1 MIRSKLTSILIVFL
15 SCCVMTTSA
24 NSKHHDTPFRIYMVV
39 WRGCEDACRGFQ
51 DYFREEGVD
60 VNFII
65 RDANRDKAK
74 LPDFVREAKELEVDL
89 VLTWGTSVTVGM
101 IGTLTDRD
109 PARHITDIPVVFM
122 IVADP
127 IGAGII
133 ETYESSGRTNIT
145 GTRNRA
151 PEEVQM
157 KAIRAYRYFKRLGII
172 YNTNELN
179 SVLNIKKIRQLAK
192 KMRFELFERSIDL
205 DENGKPII
213 ESVPQKIKELKNRN
227 VAFIYVGSS
236 SFLMRNRDYL
246 TTSAVEQGV
255 PIVSAYDAMARNSN
269 ALLAV
274 ASRYY
279 SVGKLAGYQ
288 AKNILINKIA
298 PLDMPILGLSRYSY
312 VINMETAMKLRLY
325 PPIKVMRYAE
335 VVHGKS
341 QQ

>member
-1 MIRSKLTSILIVFL
+1 
-15 SCCVMTTSA
+15 
-24 NSKHHDTPFRIYMVV
+24 
-39 WRGCEDACRGFQ
+39 
-51 DYFREEGVD
+51 
-60 VNFII
+60 
-65 RDANRDKAK
+65 
-74 LPDFVREAKELEVDL
+74 
-89 VLTWGTSVTVGM
+89 M
-101 IGTLTDRD
+101 IGTLADSD
-109 PARHITDIPVVFM
+109 PVQHITDIPVVFM

-127 IGAGII
+127 VGAGII

-145 GTRNRA
+145 GTRNRV

-179 SVLNIKKIRQLAK
+179 SVLNVKKIRKLAK
-192 KMRFELFERSIDL
+192 KMRFDLLERSIDL

-246 TTSAVEQGV
+246 TNSAIEQRV
-255 PIVSAYDAMARNSN
+255 PIVSAYEAMARKSN

-279 SVGKLAGYQ
+279 SVGKLAGFQ

-298 PLDMPILGLSRYSY
+298 PIDMPILSLSRYSY
-312 VINMETAMKLRLY
+312 VINMETARKLRLY
-325 PPIKVMRYAE
+325 PPIKVLRYAE
-335 VVHGKS
+335 VVHAKS

>member
-1 MIRSKLTSILIVFL
+1 MIRSKLTAILIL
-15 SCCVMTTSA
+15 LLACCVMTPSA
-24 NSKHHDTPFRIYMVV
+24 HSKQQDKPFSIYMAV

-51 DYFREEGVD
+51 DYLREEGVD
-60 VNFII
+60 ANLII

-74 LPDFVREAKELEVDL
+74 LPDFVREAKELKVDL
-89 VLTWGTSVTVGM
+89 VITWGTSVTVGM
-101 IGTLTDRD
+101 IGTPANSD
-109 PARHITDIPVVFM
+109 PARYITNIPVVFM

-133 ETYESSGRTNIT
+133 ENYESSGRTNIT
-145 GTRNRA
+145 GTRNRV

-157 KAIRAYRYFKRLGII
+157 KAIRAYRYFKQLGII

-179 SVLNIKKIRQLAK
+179 SVLNLKIMRRLAK
-192 KMRFELFERSIDL
+192 NMRFDLFERSIDL
-205 DENGKPII
+205 DENGKPIL
-213 ESVPQKIKELKNRN
+213 ESIPEKIKELKNRN

-236 SFLMRNRDYL
+236 SFLMRHRDYL
-246 TTSAVEQGV
+246 TKSAIEQRV
-255 PIVSAYDAMARNSN
+255 PIVAAYEAMATKSN

-279 SVGKLAGYQ
+279 SVGKLAGFQ

-298 PLDMPILGLSRYSY
+298 PIDLPILSLSRYSY
-312 VINMETAMKLRLY
+312 VINMETARKLRLY
-325 PPIKVMRYAE
+325 PPIKVLRYAE

>member
-1 MIRSKLTSILIVFL
+1 MMSYRLTFAMIAFVAF
-15 SCCVMTTSA
+15 CVMTPSA
-24 NSKHHDTPFRIYMVV
+24 YSKRHDKPFKIYMAV

-51 DYFREEGVD
+51 DYFREEGID
-60 VNFII
+60 VNVII
-65 RDANRDKAK
+65 RNANRDKAK
-74 LPDFVREAKELEVDL
+74 LPAFVREAKELEVDL

-101 IGTLTDRD
+101 IGTLADSDHDR
-109 PARHITDIPVVFM
+109 HVTDIPVVFM

-127 IGAGII
+127 VGASII

-145 GTRNRA
+145 GTRNRV

-157 KAIRAYRYFKRLGII
+157 KAIRAYRHFKRLGII

-179 SVLNIKKIRQLAK
+179 SVLNVKKIRKLAK

-205 DENGKPII
+205 DKNGKPII

-236 SFLMRNRDYL
+236 SFLMRHRDYF
-246 TTSAVEQGV
+246 TNSAVEQRV
-255 PIVSAYDAMARNSN
+255 PIVAAYEAMARKSN

-279 SVGKLAGYQ
+279 SVGKLAGFQ
-288 AKNILINKIA
+288 AKKILINKSA
-298 PLDMPILGLSRYSY
+298 PIDLPILSLSRYSY
-312 VINMETAMKLRLY
+312 VINMEIARKLKLY
-325 PPIKVMRYAE
+325 PPIKVLRYAE

>member
-1 MIRSKLTSILIVFL
+1 
-15 SCCVMTTSA
+15 MTPSA
-24 NSKHHDTPFRIYMVV
+24 NSKHHDKPFRIYMVV

-51 DYFREEGVD
+51 DYFREEDID

-65 RDANRDKAK
+65 RDANRDKAR
-74 LPDFVREAKELEVDL
+74 LPAFVREAKELRVDL

-101 IGTLTDRD
+101 IGTLADSD
-109 PARHITDIPVVFM
+109 SDHHITDIPVVFM

-127 IGAGII
+127 LGAGII
-133 ETYESSGRTNIT
+133 ENYESSGRTNIT

-179 SVLNIKKIRQLAK
+179 SVLNVKKIRNLAK
-192 KMRFELFERSIDL
+192 KMRFDLFERPIDL
-205 DENGKPII
+205 DKNGKPII
-213 ESVPQKIKELKNRN
+213 ELVPQKIKELKNRN

-255 PIVSAYDAMARNSN
+255 PIVSAYDAMARKSN

-298 PLDMPILGLSRYSY
+298 PIDMPILGLSRYSY
-312 VINMETAMKLRLY
+312 VINMETARKLRLY

>member
-1 MIRSKLTSILIVFL
+1 
-15 SCCVMTTSA
+15 
-24 NSKHHDTPFRIYMVV
+24 MVV

-51 DYFREEGVD
+51 DYFSEEGID
-60 VNFII
+60 VSFII
-65 RDANRDKAK
+65 RDANRDKAR
-74 LPDFVREAKELEVDL
+74 LPAFVREAKELEVDL

-101 IGTLTDRD
+101 IGTLADSD
-109 PARHITDIPVVFM
+109 PVQHITDIPVVFM

-127 IGAGII
+127 VGAGTI

-179 SVLNIKKIRQLAK
+179 SVLNVKKIRKLAK
-192 KMRFELFERSIDL
+192 KMRFDLFERSIDL

-227 VAFIYVGSS
+227 VAFVYVGSS

-246 TTSAVEQGV
+246 TNSAIEQGV
-255 PIVSAYDAMARNSN
+255 PIVTAYDAMARKSN

-288 AKNILINKIA
+288 AKNILINKIV
-298 PLDMPILGLSRYSY
+298 PIDMPILGLSRYSY
-312 VINMETAMKLRLY
+312 VINMETARKLRLY

>member
-1 MIRSKLTSILIVFL
+1 
-15 SCCVMTTSA
+15 MTTSA

>member
-15 SCCVMTTSA
+15 ACCVMTPSA
-24 NSKHHDTPFRIYMVV
+24 NSKHHDKPFRIYMVV

-51 DYFREEGVD
+51 DYFREEDID

-65 RDANRDKAK
+65 RDANRDKAR
-74 LPDFVREAKELEVDL
+74 LPAFVREAKELRVDL

-101 IGTLTDRD
+101 IGTLADSD
-109 PARHITDIPVVFM
+109 SDHHITDIPVVFM

-127 IGAGII
+127 LGAGII
-133 ETYESSGRTNIT
+133 ENYESSGRTNIT

-179 SVLNIKKIRQLAK
+179 SVLNVKKIRNLAK
-192 KMRFELFERSIDL
+192 KMRFDLFESPIDL

-213 ESVPQKIKELKNRN
+213 ELVPQKIKELKDRN

-255 PIVSAYDAMARNSN
+255 PIVSAYDAMARKSN

-298 PLDMPILGLSRYSY
+298 PIDMPILGLSRYSY
-312 VINMETAMKLRLY
+312 VINMETARKLRLY